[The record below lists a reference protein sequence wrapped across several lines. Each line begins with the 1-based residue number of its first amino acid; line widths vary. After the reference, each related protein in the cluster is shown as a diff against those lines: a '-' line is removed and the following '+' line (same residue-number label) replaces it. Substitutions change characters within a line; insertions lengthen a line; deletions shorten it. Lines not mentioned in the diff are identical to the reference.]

1 MIQTD
6 PFGNFYKT
14 KIDGHKLQIVLDEC
28 KVMKSEVTLLPR
40 VLDNV
45 QFNGTIRGCSYGF
58 AIHHEMISTKLL
70 DPYFSVLWGSPE
82 LDSIAFYTK
91 DINNMRQ
98 MYKEFY
104 GEEAD
109 LSKCDLYIESAVYVV
124 NNSTIFLGRRLIDER
139 SLVNGEYKVFID
151 LLPTQEFYLYMNS
164 WLTRVYNSSV
174 ELDSLTSTNMSLPSI
189 DNMDITNNEDFRT
202 IVDAKAGSGA
212 GIWMV
217 EYPEN
222 ELLSLPKYPRYL
234 IEQGFPY
241 AVSLHPGILNIAKG
255 DKVLF
260 SLYPG
265 MGFPFDQDFDVAFTI
280 IKQKRGIELKVY
292 MRMFKLNAC
301 Y

>member
-6 PFGNFYKT
+6 PFGNLYKT

-40 VLDNV
+40 VLDSV
-45 QFNGTIRGCSYGF
+45 QFSGTIRGCSYGF
-58 AIHHEMISTKLL
+58 SIHHEMVSTKLL
-70 DPYFSVLWGSPE
+70 DPYFAILWDNPE
-82 LDSIAFYTK
+82 LTSIAFYTK

-124 NNSTIFLGRRLIDER
+124 NNSTVFLGRRLIDEK
-139 SLVNGEYKVFID
+139 SLVNGEYKVFIE
-151 LLPTQEFYLYMNS
+151 LLPTQDFYMSMND
-164 WLTRVYNSSV
+164 WLTRMNV
-174 ELDSLTSTNMSLPSI
+174 TNINQHAIAVRGL
-189 DNMDITNNEDFRT
+189 DITENEDFRT

-241 AVSLHPGILNIAKG
+241 AISLHPGILNIAKG

-265 MGFPFDQDFDVAFTI
+265 MGFPFDQDFDVAFNI
-280 IKQKRGIELKVY
+280 IKKKRGVELKVY
-292 MRMFKLNAC
+292 MRMFKLNMC
-301 Y
+301 C

>member
-6 PFGNFYKT
+6 PFGNRYKT

-40 VLDNV
+40 VLDNT
-45 QFNGTIRGCSYGF
+45 QFYGTIRGCSYGF
-58 AIHHEMISTKLL
+58 AIHHEMVSTKLL
-70 DPYFSVLWGSPE
+70 DPYFATLWDSPE
-82 LDSIAFYTK
+82 LTSIAFYTK

-109 LSKCDLYIESAVYVV
+109 FSKCDLYIESSVYVV
-124 NNSTIFLGRRLIDER
+124 NNSTVFLGRRLIDEK

-151 LLPTQEFYLYMNS
+151 LLPTQDFYMSMNDWLARMNS
-164 WLTRVYNSSV
+164 I
-174 ELDSLTSTNMSLPSI
+174 NMNQYAIALRGL
-189 DNMDITNNEDFRT
+189 DITENEDFRT

-265 MGFPFDQDFDVAFTI
+265 MGFPFDRDFDVAFTI
-280 IKQKRGIELKVY
+280 IKQKRGVELKVY

>member
-40 VLDNV
+40 VLDSV
-45 QFNGTIRGCSYGF
+45 QFSGTIRGCSYGF
-58 AIHHEMISTKLL
+58 SIHHEMVSIKLL
-70 DPYFSVLWGSPE
+70 DPYFAVLWDSPE
-82 LDSIAFYTK
+82 LTSIAFYTK

-124 NNSTIFLGRRLIDER
+124 NNSTVFLGRRLIDEK

-151 LLPTQEFYLYMNS
+151 LLPTQDFYMSMND
-164 WLTRVYNSSV
+164 WLTRMNAANINQHAIAVRG
-174 ELDSLTSTNMSLPSI
+174 L
-189 DNMDITNNEDFRT
+189 DITENEDFRT

-265 MGFPFDQDFDVAFTI
+265 MGFPFDQDFDVAFNI
-280 IKQKRGIELKVY
+280 IKKKRGVELKVY
-292 MRMFKLNAC
+292 MRMFKLSTCC

>member
-40 VLDNV
+40 VLDSV
-45 QFNGTIRGCSYGF
+45 QFSGTIRGCSYGF
-58 AIHHEMISTKLL
+58 SIHHEMVSTKLL
-70 DPYFSVLWGSPE
+70 DPYFAILWDNPE
-82 LDSIAFYTK
+82 LTSIAFYTK

-124 NNSTIFLGRRLIDER
+124 NNSTVFLGRRLIDEK
-139 SLVNGEYKVFID
+139 SLVNGEYKVFIE
-151 LLPTQEFYLYMNS
+151 LLPTQEFYMAMND
-164 WLTRVYNSSV
+164 WLTRMNVANINQHAIAV
-174 ELDSLTSTNMSLPSI
+174 RGL
-189 DNMDITNNEDFRT
+189 DITENEDFRT

-265 MGFPFDQDFDVAFTI
+265 MGFPFDRDFDVAFNI
-280 IKQKRGIELKVY
+280 IKKKRGVELKVY
-292 MRMFKLNAC
+292 MRMFKLNMC
-301 Y
+301 C

>member
-1 MIQTD
+1 MIQTN

-40 VLDNV
+40 VLDSV
-45 QFNGTIRGCSYGF
+45 QFSGTIRGCSYGF
-58 AIHHEMISTKLL
+58 SIHHEMVSIKLL
-70 DPYFSVLWGSPE
+70 DPYFAVLWDSPE
-82 LDSIAFYTK
+82 LSSIAFYTK

-124 NNSTIFLGRRLIDER
+124 NNSTVFLGRRLIDEK

-151 LLPTQEFYLYMNS
+151 LLPTQDFYMSMND
-164 WLTRVYNSSV
+164 WLTRMNAANINQHAIAVRG
-174 ELDSLTSTNMSLPSI
+174 L
-189 DNMDITNNEDFRT
+189 DITENEDFRT

-265 MGFPFDQDFDVAFTI
+265 MGFPFDRDFDVQFTI
-280 IKQKRGIELKVY
+280 IKQKRGVELKVY
-292 MRMFKLNAC
+292 MRMFKLNMC
-301 Y
+301 C

>member
-70 DPYFSVLWGSPE
+70 DPYFSVLWDSPE

-104 GEEAD
+104 KEEAD

-124 NNSTIFLGRRLIDER
+124 NNSTLFLGRRLIDEK

-151 LLPTQEFYLYMNS
+151 LLPTQDFYMSMND
-164 WLTRVYNSSV
+164 WLTRMNAANINQHAIAVRG
-174 ELDSLTSTNMSLPSI
+174 L
-189 DNMDITNNEDFRT
+189 DITENEDFRT

-265 MGFPFDQDFDVAFTI
+265 MGFPFDQDFDIAFNI
-280 IKQKRGIELKVY
+280 IKKKRGVELKVY
-292 MRMFKLNAC
+292 MRMFKLNMC
-301 Y
+301 C

>member
-40 VLDNV
+40 VLDSV
-45 QFNGTIRGCSYGF
+45 QFSGTIRGCSYGF
-58 AIHHEMISTKLL
+58 SIHHEMVSTKLL
-70 DPYFSVLWGSPE
+70 DPYFAILWDNPE
-82 LDSIAFYTK
+82 LTSIAFYTK

-124 NNSTIFLGRRLIDER
+124 NNSTVFLGRRLIDEK
-139 SLVNGEYKVFID
+139 SLVNGEYKVFIE
-151 LLPTQEFYLYMNS
+151 LLPTQDFYMSMND
-164 WLTRVYNSSV
+164 WLTRMNVANINQHAIAV
-174 ELDSLTSTNMSLPSI
+174 RGL
-189 DNMDITNNEDFRT
+189 DITENEDFRT

-241 AVSLHPGILNIAKG
+241 AISLHPGILNIAKG

-265 MGFPFDQDFDVAFTI
+265 MGFPFDRDFDVAFNI
-280 IKQKRGIELKVY
+280 IKKKRGVELKVY
-292 MRMFKLNAC
+292 MRMFKLNMRC
-301 Y
+301 

>member
-40 VLDNV
+40 VLDSV
-45 QFNGTIRGCSYGF
+45 QFSGTIRGCSYGF
-58 AIHHEMISTKLL
+58 SIHHEMVSTKLL
-70 DPYFSVLWGSPE
+70 DPYFAILWDSPE
-82 LDSIAFYTK
+82 LSSIAFYTK

-104 GEEAD
+104 KEEAD

-124 NNSTIFLGRRLIDER
+124 NNSTLFLGRRLIDEK

-151 LLPTQEFYLYMNS
+151 LLPTQDFYMSMND
-164 WLTRVYNSSV
+164 WLTRMNAANINQHAIAVRG
-174 ELDSLTSTNMSLPSI
+174 L
-189 DNMDITNNEDFRT
+189 DITENEDFRT

-265 MGFPFDQDFDVAFTI
+265 MGFPFDRDFDVAFNI
-280 IKQKRGIELKVY
+280 IKKKRGVELKVY
-292 MRMFKLNAC
+292 MRMFKLNMC
-301 Y
+301 C

>member
-6 PFGNFYKT
+6 PFGNLYKT

-40 VLDNV
+40 VLDSV
-45 QFNGTIRGCSYGF
+45 QFSGTIRGCSYGF
-58 AIHHEMISTKLL
+58 SIHHEMVSTKLL
-70 DPYFSVLWGSPE
+70 DPYFAILWDSPE
-82 LDSIAFYTK
+82 LSSIAFYTK

-109 LSKCDLYIESAVYVV
+109 FSKCDLYIESAVYVV
-124 NNSTIFLGRRLIDER
+124 NNFTVFLGRRLIDEK
-139 SLVNGEYKVFID
+139 SLVNGEYKVLID
-151 LLPTQEFYLYMNS
+151 LLPTQDFYMSMND
-164 WLTRVYNSSV
+164 WLTRMNAANINQHAIAVRG
-174 ELDSLTSTNMSLPSI
+174 L
-189 DNMDITNNEDFRT
+189 DITENENFRT

-265 MGFPFDQDFDVAFTI
+265 MGFPFDQDFDVAFNI
-280 IKQKRGIELKVY
+280 IKKKRGVELKVY
-292 MRMFKLNAC
+292 MRMFKLNMC
-301 Y
+301 C

>member
-6 PFGNFYKT
+6 PFGNLYKT

-40 VLDNV
+40 VLDSV
-45 QFNGTIRGCSYGF
+45 QFSGTIRGCSYGF
-58 AIHHEMISTKLL
+58 SIHHEMVSTKLL
-70 DPYFSVLWGSPE
+70 DPYFAVLWDNPE
-82 LDSIAFYTK
+82 LTSIAFYTK

-104 GEEAD
+104 KEEAD
-109 LSKCDLYIESAVYVV
+109 LSKCDLCIESAVYVV
-124 NNSTIFLGRRLIDER
+124 NNSTVFLGRRLIDEK

-151 LLPTQEFYLYMNS
+151 LLPTQDFYMSMND
-164 WLTRVYNSSV
+164 WLTRMNIANINQHAIAVRG
-174 ELDSLTSTNMSLPSI
+174 L
-189 DNMDITNNEDFRT
+189 DITENEDFRT

-265 MGFPFDQDFDVAFTI
+265 MGFPFDRDFDVAFNI
-280 IKQKRGIELKVY
+280 IKKKRGVELKVY
-292 MRMFKLNAC
+292 MRMFKLNMC
-301 Y
+301 C

>member
-1 MIQTD
+1 MVSI
-6 PFGNFYKT
+6 
-14 KIDGHKLQIVLDEC
+14 
-28 KVMKSEVTLLPR
+28 
-40 VLDNV
+40 
-45 QFNGTIRGCSYGF
+45 
-58 AIHHEMISTKLL
+58 KLL
-70 DPYFSVLWGSPE
+70 DPYFAVLWDSPE
-82 LDSIAFYTK
+82 LASIAFYTK

-124 NNSTIFLGRRLIDER
+124 NNSTIFLGRRLIDEK
-139 SLVNGEYKVFID
+139 SLVNGEYKVLID
-151 LLPTQEFYLYMNS
+151 LLPTQDFYMSMND
-164 WLTRVYNSSV
+164 WLTRMNAANINQHAIAVRG
-174 ELDSLTSTNMSLPSI
+174 L
-189 DNMDITNNEDFRT
+189 DITENEDFRT

-265 MGFPFDQDFDVAFTI
+265 MGFPFDQDFDIAFNI
-280 IKQKRGIELKVY
+280 IKKKRGVELKVY
-292 MRMFKLNAC
+292 MRMFKLNMC
-301 Y
+301 C

>member
-1 MIQTD
+1 MIQTN

-40 VLDNV
+40 VLDSV
-45 QFNGTIRGCSYGF
+45 QFSGTIRGCSYGF
-58 AIHHEMISTKLL
+58 SIHHEMVSIKLL
-70 DPYFSVLWGSPE
+70 DPYFAILWDSPE
-82 LDSIAFYTK
+82 LSSIAFYTK

-124 NNSTIFLGRRLIDER
+124 NNSTIFLGRRLIDEK

-151 LLPTQEFYLYMNS
+151 LLPTQDFYMSMND
-164 WLTRVYNSSV
+164 WLTRMNAANINQHAIAVRG
-174 ELDSLTSTNMSLPSI
+174 L
-189 DNMDITNNEDFRT
+189 DITENEDFRT

-241 AVSLHPGILNIAKG
+241 AISLHPGILNIAKG

-265 MGFPFDQDFDVAFTI
+265 MGFPFDQDFDIAFNI
-280 IKQKRGIELKVY
+280 IKKKRGVELKVY